1 MKNGTFINQRMMR
14 DVCESLR
21 SQPGRVGL
29 SFLSVMVGIVV
40 LTMLLS
46 ILLGLQ
52 NESREMVQR
61 FGADVAA
68 LVPDSKLV
76 EQRGYRG
83 LDVLSSLITDAVS
96 EEHCGTMIRLK
107 ESITEADDTSVWA
120 GDLNIPAL
128 RNWKLKEGRFF
139 DETDA
144 THAGRVILMT
154 ETTARQSGIRLGSEC
169 TIGQNTFQVIG
180 IIEDGSSMP
189 VADRLK
195 TTSSGNAMAV
205 TLLTA
210 ADRLELRS
218 DPGGASIFI
227 QAKEH
232 EPINDTIARCDR
244 IFQDP
249 ALSGWNMEWVTS
261 ESLIRG
267 IRELQRLISL
277 TAGSVALLCLVLGGT
292 TLMSLMLADVRQR
305 IPEIGLRRSI
315 GASRRDV
322 AMLFVAESCFITCA
336 AALVGVIAAGT
347 MLALLSGRIALPL
360 SMQSFTFVI
369 PVIVSIVLGCAFSF
383 WPARV
388 AAGLS
393 PAQALRNA

>member
-1 MKNGTFINQRMMR
+1 MKYRIDNRMLR
-14 DVCESLR
+14 DVRESLR

-46 ILLGLQ
+46 ILFGLQ
-52 NESREMVQR
+52 NESREMVRR
-61 FGADVAA
+61 FGANVAA
-68 LVPDSKLV
+68 LLPDDELV
-76 EQRGYRG
+76 SNRGYRG
-83 LDVLSSLITDAVS
+83 LDVLSSLLRENVD
-96 EEHCGTMIRLK
+96 EERCATLVQLN
-107 ESITEADDTSVWA
+107 ESVTEAGRASVWA
-120 GDLNIPAL
+120 GSLTIPSL
-128 RNWKLKEGRFF
+128 RGWILKEGRFF
-139 DETDA
+139 DATDLTQA
-144 THAGRVILMT
+144 SRVVLLT
-154 ETTARQSGIRLGSEC
+154 EAAARQSGIRLGSEC
-169 TIGQNTFQVIG
+169 TIRQNTFQVIG
-180 IIEDGSSMP
+180 ILEDGSGIPGANGLKASTAGDAMAITLLAT
-189 VADRLK
+189 ADRLNLK
-195 TTSSGNAMAV
+195 
-205 TLLTA
+205 
-210 ADRLELRS
+210 S
-218 DPGGASIFI
+218 DPRSAAIFI
-227 QAKEH
+227 RADENQ
-232 EPINDTIARCDR
+232 TISDVMAQCDR

-249 ALSGWNMEWVTS
+249 ALSGWDMKWITS
-261 ESLIRG
+261 DSLVKG

-277 TAGSVALLCLVLGGT
+277 TAGSVALLCLILGGT

-315 GASRRDV
+315 GASRLDV

-336 AALVGVIAAGT
+336 AAVIGVVVAAI
-347 MLALLSGRIALPL
+347 MLAFLSGRIALPL